1 MNEEV
6 SLFFEQSPYNA
17 KLQKH
22 VLYNIQKNIENL
34 QKTVNTLQEKCNDQ
48 QKQLNELK
56 KEKHMSLSRKR
67 KIILEYINKPFWS
80 KPSIL
85 FEDWYKT
92 LPVTFQHLQHVFNYD
107 IINGI
112 QHCLESYCNVPLLPI
127 CCFHQK
133 PGTLYVWTKNESENP
148 SWVVLNTNQY
158 KRMIDRICHGFL
170 QTFLQ
175 WQLENNEL
183 IQSSEEEKEKNI
195 SYMHKING
203 LGENYEQKRRNQL
216 KNWIY
221 SSFSKEFIV
230 NEYI

>member
-1 MNEEV
+1 MV
-6 SLFFEQSPYNA
+6 A
-17 KLQKH
+17 
-22 VLYNIQKNIENL
+22 
-34 QKTVNTLQEKCNDQ
+34 
-48 QKQLNELK
+48 
-56 KEKHMSLSRKR
+56 
-67 KIILEYINKPFWS
+67 
-80 KPSIL
+80 
-85 FEDWYKT
+85 
-92 LPVTFQHLQHVFNYD
+92 
-107 IINGI
+107 G
-112 QHCLESYCNVPLLPI
+112 
-127 CCFHQK
+127 
-133 PGTLYVWTKNESENP
+133 
-148 SWVVLNTNQY
+148 
-158 KRMIDRICHGFL
+158 